1 MTLSPDGPTTLSP
14 ARIRF
19 ALLALAL
26 GGFGIGATE
35 FVAMGLLP
43 NIAQDLLPNQYAT
56 SPEDANANAGWIIS
70 AYALGVV
77 VGAPTIAAA
86 AARWPR
92 KRLLLALLTAFTLG
106 TIASAVLP
114 SFGLVLVARFIA
126 ALPHGAYF
134 GIASLV
140 AASLMGPG
148 KRARGVALVLS
159 GLTIA
164 NVIGVP
170 AITWLGQAA
179 GWRVAYI
186 TVAAIFALTFI
197 AVLIAVPWQAGDPHA
212 TMKRELRAFTR
223 AQVWFALGIGA
234 IGFGGLFAVY
244 SYIAPLATDVTGLPT
259 QLVPVVLIVFGV
271 GMTIGNLVGGR
282 MADWSVRR
290 SMYIFFGVLAGALV
304 LLGFT
309 AASPAGLFAGVFLV
323 GAASSALAPTVQA
336 RLMDV
341 ARDSQSIAAALNH
354 SALNIGNSVGALLG
368 GLAIAAG
375 LGYVAP
381 IWIGLVLTMAGT
393 LLAIASFALDR
404 AHGRRGIAVPYATG
418 AVEAVEPD
426 AWRPS
431 SPDAE
436 VRRALTRR
444 IASGPGHPLSPTAAG
459 CRRGSPACGAPP
471 SCRHRTP
478 TRDTSRGCA

>member
-1 MTLSPDGPTTLSP
+1 MTLSSDGPTTLSP

-26 GGFGIGATE
+26 GGFGIGCTE

-43 NIAQDLLPNQYAT
+43 NIAADLLPGLYAT
-56 SPEDANANAGWIIS
+56 APEDANAGAGWIIS

-92 KRLLLALLTAFTLG
+92 KKLLLALLTAFMLG
-106 TIASAVLP
+106 TVASAVLP
-114 SFGLVLVARFIA
+114 SFGLVLVARFLA

-164 NVIGVP
+164 NVVGVP

-179 GWRVAYI
+179 GWRVAYLA
-186 TVAAIFALTFI
+186 VAGIFALTFV
-197 AVLIAVPWQAGDPHA
+197 AVTLAVPWQPGDPNA

-223 AQVWFALGIGA
+223 SQVWFALGIGA

-244 SYIAPLATDVTGLPT
+244 SYVAPLATDVTGLP
-259 QLVPVVLIVFGV
+259 LAAVPLVLIVFGV
-271 GMTIGNLVGGR
+271 GMTIGNFAGGR
-282 MADWSVRR
+282 LADWSVRR
-290 SMYIFFGVLAGALV
+290 SMYVFFAILAAALV

-309 AASPAGLFAGVFLV
+309 ASIPAGLAAGVFLV
-323 GAASSALAPTVQA
+323 GASSAALSPTIQA

-354 SALNIGNSVGALLG
+354 SALNIGNALGALVG

-381 IWIGLVLTMAGT
+381 IWIGLLLTIAGSVLAVT
-393 LLAIASFALDR
+393 SFALDR
-404 AHGRRGIAVPYATG
+404 SRGRRGVVVPYATG
-418 AVEAVEPD
+418 AVEVVE
-426 AWRPS
+426 A
-431 SPDAE
+431 
-436 VRRALTRR
+436 
-444 IASGPGHPLSPTAAG
+444 
-459 CRRGSPACGAPP
+459 
-471 SCRHRTP
+471 
-478 TRDTSRGCA
+478 

>member
-1 MTLSPDGPTTLSP
+1 MTQQNTVEPAADAPALSP
-14 ARIRF
+14 ARVRF

-43 NIAQDLLPNQYAT
+43 NLAADLIPGLYA
-56 SPEDANANAGWIIS
+56 SDPAAANAQAGWLIS

-92 KRLLLALLTAFTLG
+92 KKLLLVLLTAFTLG
-106 TIASAVLP
+106 TLASALLPTFGWVLA
-114 SFGLVLVARFIA
+114 ARFVA

-159 GLTIA
+159 GLTIS

-170 AITWLGQAA
+170 SITWLGQLA
-179 GWRVAYI
+179 GWRVAYVA
-186 TVAAIFALTFI
+186 VAAIFALTFL
-197 AVLIAVPWQAGDPHA
+197 AVLLSVPFQLGDKTA
-212 TMKRELRAFTR
+212 TMRQELKAFGR

-244 SYIAPLATDVTGLPT
+244 SYVAPLVTEVTGLGASA
-259 QLVPVVLIVFGV
+259 VPLVLIVIGL
-271 GMTIGNLVGGR
+271 GMTTGNFAGGWA
-282 MADWSVRR
+282 ADKSVRR
-290 SMYIFFGVLAGALV
+290 SMFGFYAVMLV
-304 LLGFT
+304 ALLGLALT
-309 AASPAGLFAGVFLV
+309 AQTVPGLLVFVFLV
-323 GAASSALAPTVQA
+323 GGAAAALSPTIQT

-354 SALNIGNSVGALLG
+354 SALNIGNALGALLG
-368 GLAIAAG
+368 GLTIAAG
-375 LGYVAP
+375 FGYVAP
-381 IWIGLVLTMAGT
+381 VWIGLGLTVLGLM
-393 LLAIASFALDR
+393 IAVLSFSWDGLR
-404 AHGRRGIAVPYATG
+404 RRRG
-418 AVEAVEPD
+418 
-426 AWRPS
+426 
-431 SPDAE
+431 E
-436 VRRALTRR
+436 VLGYGTELIQTVSAR
-444 IASGPGHPLSPTAAG
+444 
-459 CRRGSPACGAPP
+459 
-471 SCRHRTP
+471 
-478 TRDTSRGCA
+478 

>member
-1 MTLSPDGPTTLSP
+1 MTLSSDGPTTLSP

-26 GGFGIGATE
+26 GGFGIGCTE

-43 NIAQDLLPNQYAT
+43 NIAADLLPEVYAT
-56 SPEDANANAGWIIS
+56 APEDANAGAGWIIS

-92 KRLLLALLTAFTLG
+92 KKLLLALLTAFTLG
-106 TIASAVLP
+106 TVASAVLP
-114 SFGLVLVARFIA
+114 SFGLVLVARFLA

-164 NVIGVP
+164 NVVGVP

-179 GWRVAYI
+179 GWRVAYLA
-186 TVAAIFALTFI
+186 VAGIFALTFV
-197 AVLIAVPWQAGDPHA
+197 AVALAVPWQPGDPNA

-223 AQVWFALGIGA
+223 SQVWFALGIGA

-244 SYIAPLATDVTGLPT
+244 SYVAPLATDVTGLP
-259 QLVPVVLIVFGV
+259 LAAVPLVLIVFGV
-271 GMTIGNLVGGR
+271 GMTIGNFAGGR
-282 MADWSVRR
+282 LADWSVRR
-290 SMYIFFGVLAGALV
+290 SMYVFFGILAAALV

-309 AASPAGLFAGVFLV
+309 AWSPIGLAAGVFLV
-323 GAASSALAPTVQA
+323 GASSAALSPTIQA

-354 SALNIGNSVGALLG
+354 SALNIGNALGALLG
-368 GLAIAAG
+368 GMAIAAG

-381 IWIGLVLTMAGT
+381 VWIGLLLTVAGSVLAVT
-393 LLAIASFALDR
+393 SFALDR
-404 AHGRRGIAVPYATG
+404 SRGRRGVVVPYATG
-418 AVEAVEPD
+418 AVEVVE
-426 AWRPS
+426 A
-431 SPDAE
+431 
-436 VRRALTRR
+436 
-444 IASGPGHPLSPTAAG
+444 
-459 CRRGSPACGAPP
+459 
-471 SCRHRTP
+471 
-478 TRDTSRGCA
+478 

>member
-1 MTLSPDGPTTLSP
+1 MTLSSDGPTTLSP

-26 GGFGIGATE
+26 GGFGIGCTE

-43 NIAQDLLPNQYAT
+43 NIAADLLSGLYAT
-56 SPEDANANAGWIIS
+56 APEDANAGAGWIIS

-92 KRLLLALLTAFTLG
+92 KKLLLALLTAFTLG
-106 TIASAVLP
+106 TVASAVLP
-114 SFGLVLVARFIA
+114 SFGLVLVARFLA

-164 NVIGVP
+164 NVVGVP

-179 GWRVAYI
+179 GWRVAYLA
-186 TVAAIFALTFI
+186 VAGIFALTFV
-197 AVLIAVPWQAGDPHA
+197 AVALAVPWQPGDPNA

-223 AQVWFALGIGA
+223 SQVWFALGIGA

-244 SYIAPLATDVTGLPT
+244 SYVAPLATDVTGLP
-259 QLVPVVLIVFGV
+259 LAAVPLVLIVFGV
-271 GMTIGNLVGGR
+271 GMTIGNFAGGR
-282 MADWSVRR
+282 LADWSVRR
-290 SMYIFFGVLAGALV
+290 SMYVFFAILAAALV

-309 AASPAGLFAGVFLV
+309 ASIPAGLAAGVFLV
-323 GAASSALAPTVQA
+323 GASSAALSPTIQA

-341 ARDSQSIAAALNH
+341 ARDSKSIAAALNH
-354 SALNIGNSVGALLG
+354 SALNICNALGDLVG

-381 IWIGLVLTMAGT
+381 IWIGLLLTIAGSVLAVT
-393 LLAIASFALDR
+393 SFALDR
-404 AHGRRGIAVPYATG
+404 SRGRRGVVVPYATG
-418 AVEAVEPD
+418 AVEVVE
-426 AWRPS
+426 A
-431 SPDAE
+431 
-436 VRRALTRR
+436 
-444 IASGPGHPLSPTAAG
+444 
-459 CRRGSPACGAPP
+459 
-471 SCRHRTP
+471 
-478 TRDTSRGCA
+478 

>member
-1 MTLSPDGPTTLSP
+1 MTQQISAETAADAPTLSP
-14 ARIRF
+14 ARVRF

-43 NIAQDLLPNQYAT
+43 NLAADLIPGVYA
-56 SPEDANANAGWIIS
+56 SDPAAANAQAGWLIS

-92 KRLLLALLTAFTLG
+92 KKLLLVLLTAFTLG
-106 TIASAVLP
+106 TLASALLPTFGWVLA
-114 SFGLVLVARFIA
+114 ARFVA

-159 GLTIA
+159 GLTIS

-170 AITWLGQAA
+170 AITWLGQLA
-179 GWRVAYI
+179 GWRIAYI
-186 TVAAIFALTFI
+186 AVAAIFALTFL
-197 AVLIAVPWQAGDPHA
+197 AVLISVPFQAGDKTA
-212 TMKRELRAFTR
+212 TMRNELKAFGR

-244 SYIAPLATDVTGLPT
+244 SYVAPLVTEVTGLGASA
-259 QLVPVVLIVFGV
+259 VPLVLIVIGL
-271 GMTIGNLVGGR
+271 GMTVGNFAGGWA
-282 MADWSVRR
+282 ADKSVRR
-290 SMYIFFGVLAGALV
+290 SMFGFYAVMLV
-304 LLGFT
+304 ALLGLALT
-309 AASPAGLFAGVFLV
+309 AQTVAGLLVFVFLV
-323 GAASSALAPTVQA
+323 GGAAAALSPTIQT

-354 SALNIGNSVGALLG
+354 SALNIGNALGALLG

-375 LGYVAP
+375 FGYVAP
-381 IWIGLVLTMAGT
+381 VWIGLGLTVLGLM
-393 LLAIASFALDR
+393 IAVLSFSWDGLR
-404 AHGRRGIAVPYATG
+404 RRRG
-418 AVEAVEPD
+418 
-426 AWRPS
+426 
-431 SPDAE
+431 E
-436 VRRALTRR
+436 VLGYGTEL
-444 IASGPGHPLSPTAAG
+444 IQTVTA
-459 CRRGSPACGAPP
+459 R
-471 SCRHRTP
+471 
-478 TRDTSRGCA
+478 

>member
-1 MTLSPDGPTTLSP
+1 MTEQIPALSP
-14 ARIRF
+14 ARVRF

-43 NIAQDLLPNQYAT
+43 NLAADLLPGLAAAD
-56 SPEDANANAGWIIS
+56 PAAANAQAGWLIS

-92 KRLLLALLTAFTLG
+92 KQLLLVLLTAFTLG
-106 TIASAVLP
+106 TVASALLP
-114 SFGLVLVARFIA
+114 SFELVLVARFVA

-159 GLTIA
+159 GLTVS

-170 AITWLGQAA
+170 AITWLGQVQ

-186 TVAAIFALTFI
+186 AVAAIFALTFL
-197 AVLIAVPWQAGDPHA
+197 AVLVSVPLQPGDRTA
-212 TMKRELRAFTR
+212 TIRNELKAFGR

-244 SYIAPLATDVTGLPT
+244 SYVAPLVTEVTGLGEAAVPAV
-259 QLVPVVLIVFGV
+259 LVVIGL
-271 GMTIGNLVGGR
+271 GMTAGNFLGGWA
-282 MADWSVRR
+282 ADKSVRR
-290 SMYIFFGVLAGALV
+290 SMYGFFAVMLVALV
-304 LLGFT
+304 GLALTAENVVGLLVFI
-309 AASPAGLFAGVFLV
+309 FLV
-323 GAASSALAPTVQA
+323 GAAAAALSPTIQT

-354 SALNIGNSVGALLG
+354 SALNIGNALGALLG

-381 IWIGLVLTMAGT
+381 VWIGLGLSVLG
-393 LLAIASFALDR
+393 LLIALVSFSWD
-404 AHGRRGIAVPYATG
+404 GKRRGRG
-418 AVEAVEPD
+418 EALGYGTDLVQV
-426 AWRPS
+426 
-431 SPDAE
+431 
-436 VRRALTRR
+436 VRAR
-444 IASGPGHPLSPTAAG
+444 
-459 CRRGSPACGAPP
+459 
-471 SCRHRTP
+471 
-478 TRDTSRGCA
+478 